1 VLCVCVCVCVCVCTC
16 ACVSP
21 TGYSTHTSSLPSLSE
36 FCGFSLEVG
45 LGSMD
50 MISLQKQAD
59 EDHLL
64 PGESSGEDGHEAA
77 HEVLTEDI
85 MVSFWTSISRGST
98 YQFK

>member
-1 VLCVCVCVCVCVCTC
+1 
-16 ACVSP
+16 
-21 TGYSTHTSSLPSLSE
+21 
-36 FCGFSLEVG
+36 
-45 LGSMD
+45 MD

>member
-1 VLCVCVCVCVCVCTC
+1 MCVCVCVCVHMCVCI
-16 ACVSP
+16 S
-21 TGYSTHTSSLPSLSE
+21 YRIQHSLPSLSE

-64 PGESSGEDGHEAA
+64 PGEFSGEDGHEAA